1 MPDLEVYL
9 QSLKKKSKDTNQ
21 QQKNVKLVDTASGI
35 SDIESEND
43 DETSNDSPT
52 PSPAPPIDVVN
63 EFILSTAKSQEK

>member
-21 QQKNVKLVDTASGI
+21 QKNVKLVDTASGV
-35 SDIESEND
+35 SEIESEND
-43 DETSNDSPT
+43 DETSNDSS

-63 EFILSTAKSQEK
+63 EFILSTAKLQEK

>member
-1 MPDLEVYL
+1 MPDLEAYL

-43 DETSNDSPT
+43 DESSNDST
-52 PSPAPPIDVVN
+52 PSPAAPIDVVN
-63 EFILSTAKSQEK
+63 EFILSTAKLQEK